1 MQLLPEERI
10 ETLNRSGQKIIQNS
24 AAPCFSLDALLLAD
38 FIKRHGPA
46 ADAPLRF
53 ADLGTGTGIIALLL
67 AAYYPHSLGKG
78 LELMPQMAQMAGRS
92 VALNGLEDRLQVVE
106 GDLRNVARLSALAKG
121 AFDLVCANPPYGRL
135 GEGKVSA
142 DPLMAAAK
150 SEVHANLADCLHAA
164 AYLLAP
170 GGLFFLVHRP
180 KRLAEALA
188 LCLEQ
193 GLAPRFLRMVQPFA
207 EKEANHFL
215 LAAQKGGRKDL
226 LVLPPLIVYGASG
239 DYAAEA
245 ATILQHPFAEKE
257 EDSV

>member
-10 ETLNRSGQKIIQNS
+10 ETLNRSGLKIIQNS

-38 FIKRHGPA
+38 FIKRHGPGPE
-46 ADAPLRF
+46 APLRF
-53 ADLGTGTGIIALLL
+53 VDLGTGTGVIALLL
-67 AAYYPHSLGKG
+67 MAYYPYSQGKG

-92 VALNGLEDRLQVVE
+92 VAMNGLEGRLQIVE
-106 GDLRNVARLSALAKG
+106 GDMRTVGYLSALFKG
-121 AFDLVCANPPYGRL
+121 SFDLVCANPPYGRL
-135 GEGKVSA
+135 GEGKISA

-150 SEVHANLADCLHAA
+150 SEVHAKLADCLHAA
-164 AYLLAP
+164 THLLAP

-180 KRLAEALA
+180 KRLAETLA

-193 GLAPRFLRMVQPFA
+193 GLTPRFLRMVQPFA

-226 LVLPPLIVYGASG
+226 LVLPPLIIYGANG

-245 ATILQHPFAEKE
+245 ATILQQPLAERE
-257 EDSV
+257 EEWV